1 MLEMTKIELKFI
13 PDSEIYILFEKGTIG
28 EISYISKYMQQSQQ
42 KIFKTLWSKTKIKKY
57 YILGTNNLYG
67 YAISKFLWKSR
78 FRWIELK

>member
-42 KIFKTLWSKTKIKKY
+42 KIFKTL
-57 YILGTNNLYG
+57 
-67 YAISKFLWKSR
+67 
-78 FRWIELK
+78 